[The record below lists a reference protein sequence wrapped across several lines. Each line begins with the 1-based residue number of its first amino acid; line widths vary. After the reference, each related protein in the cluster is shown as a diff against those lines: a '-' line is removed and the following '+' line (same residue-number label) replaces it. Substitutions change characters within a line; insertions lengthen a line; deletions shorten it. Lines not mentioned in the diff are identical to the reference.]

1 MHTSDKLTYP
11 DACVWLTR
19 LFCEVVET
27 RQVYRAI
34 RKSRW
39 YNPTGISRTNDRARK
54 GIREAL
60 RARGGIL
67 SVTDSRW
74 LLGMCTETDAKYVMH
89 TNFQLPDGHN
99 PVIGEL
105 ITKKI
110 VSMTYA
116 LAHQNATSTS
126 TMGFAWLERIQQQH
140 QEKLLA
146 KHEEDAKRHVA
157 QKIKAREKKKQE
169 RKRLKKAGEAYK
181 HVKVPCLC
189 DITEAR
195 KAPFCCDRRKKS
207 HAKTAQKEEPVCL
220 VGRMTR
226 CADKSFAS
234 VSEHMGGGPY
244 MLPPHEL
251 LQYN

>member
-1 MHTSDKLTYP
+1 MSCVACHDDTVSRILHAYKLTYP

-39 YNPTGISRTNDRARK
+39 YNPTGISRTNARARK

-74 LLGMCTETDAKYVMH
+74 LLGMCTETDSKFVMH
-89 TNFQLPDGHN
+89 TNFLLPEGHN

-110 VSMTYA
+110 VSMSYA
-116 LAHQNATSTS
+116 LAHQSAASTS
-126 TMGFAWLERIQQQH
+126 TMGFAWLERIQEQH
-140 QEKLLA
+140 HEKMRA
-146 KHEEDAKRHVA
+146 KHEEAASRHVA
-157 QKIKAREKKKQE
+157 QKIKTRKKKKQE

-181 HVKVPCLC
+181 HN
-189 DITEAR
+189 DT
-195 KAPFCCDRRKKS
+195 
-207 HAKTAQKEEPVCL
+207 
-220 VGRMTR
+220 
-226 CADKSFAS
+226 
-234 VSEHMGGGPY
+234 
-244 MLPPHEL
+244 
-251 LQYN
+251 